1 MAITKN
7 TLQMNDRARRMQHLF
22 DVPLIIA
29 AILTLP
35 FLLLQDGSG
44 HGVWHITGYVG
55 SILVWILF
63 VVETIV
69 MLSVVDSRRAW
80 LMEHPL
86 DIAIIILTP
95 PVVSS
100 SLQGLRALRI
110 LRLLRVL
117 EIMPAISRLM
127 KPSGLRFASV
137 LALIVLVI
145 SAEAFHSTEKV
156 SYGNSLYWAVTTM
169 TTVGY
174 GDISPHTTVGKVV
187 ACLVMLVGIG
197 FFAILTGAIA
207 QQFLSKE
214 VAKFEDTEVDLV
226 AKIRAISDELHSLE
240 EQARRQLERSTS
252 SGATSGT
259 TGPHERL

>member
-1 MAITKN
+1 
-7 TLQMNDRARRMQHLF
+7 MNERARRMQQLF

-44 HGVWHITGYVG
+44 HGVWHTLGYVG
-55 SILVWILF
+55 SFLVWMLF
-63 VVETIV
+63 LAETIV
-69 MLSVVDSRRAW
+69 MLSVVDSRRQW
-80 LMEHPL
+80 LIAHPL

-95 PVVSS
+95 PVLSS

-117 EIMPAISRLM
+117 EIMPALSRLM

-137 LALIVLVI
+137 FALIVLVI
-145 SAEAFHSTEKV
+145 SAEAFHSTENV

-174 GDISPHTTVGKVV
+174 GDIAPHTTTGKVV
-187 ACLVMLVGIG
+187 ACAVMLVGIG
-197 FFAILTGAIA
+197 FFAVLTGAIA
-207 QQFLSKE
+207 QQFLATE
-214 VAKFEDTEVDLV
+214 VAKVEETELDLV
-226 AKIRAISDELHSLE
+226 TRIRAISDELHSLE
-240 EQARRQLERSTS
+240 EQARRQLEH
-252 SGATSGT
+252 SGSARHDG
-259 TGPHERL
+259 G